1 MYRLRRASTVPRAVP
16 ALLDTLR
23 PETSHIICRSS
34 GSDASTTE
42 SAAHG
47 TPVSVNGQPVPD
59 RSPGKAVTGTAFSTG
74 VALGA
79 DVSDGYLVRRAQ
91 EGYVD
96 AYAELV
102 DRHGPLAYRVALRL
116 LGNHQDAED
125 VAQEALVTAWQ
136 QLPRFK
142 ARSSFSTWLYR
153 IVTSRALNRITRTRA
168 TESLDLLGDVP
179 KAADEPGQQ
188 TERDLTIDAVTDA
201 VAALPPPQR
210 VAIVLR
216 HFEGLSNAEIARITA
231 STIPA
236 VRSHLFRG
244 RRTLS
249 QTLEQWR

>member
-1 MYRLRRASTVPRAVP
+1 VR
-16 ALLDTLR
+16 
-23 PETSHIICRSS
+23 
-34 GSDASTTE
+34 TE
-42 SAAHG
+42 I
-47 TPVSVNGQPVPD
+47 D
-59 RSPGKAVTGTAFSTG
+59 
-74 VALGA
+74 
-79 DVSDGYLVRRAQ
+79 DGYLVQRAR

-102 DRHGPLAYRVALRL
+102 DRHGQLAYRVALRL
-116 LGNHQDAED
+116 LGNHHDAED

-136 QLPRFK
+136 QLPGFE
-142 ARSSFSTWLYR
+142 ARCSFSTWLYQ
-153 IVTSRALNRITRTRA
+153 IVTRKTLNRITRTRA
-168 TESLDLLGDVP
+168 TESLELLGDIP
-179 KAADEPGQQ
+179 DADDEPGRQ
-188 TERDLTIDAVTDA
+188 TVRNLTVDAVTNA

-244 RRTLS
+244 RRTLG